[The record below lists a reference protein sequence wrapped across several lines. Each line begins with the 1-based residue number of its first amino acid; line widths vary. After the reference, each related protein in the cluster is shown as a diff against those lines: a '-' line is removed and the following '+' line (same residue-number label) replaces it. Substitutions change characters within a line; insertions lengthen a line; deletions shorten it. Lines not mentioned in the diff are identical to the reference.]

1 MAVRVRVRHIAPVLP
16 KIIPFIRRFMSPLII
31 NDPLYGFISVP
42 RGLLASI
49 IDQPEFQR
57 LDHIR
62 QLGTSSFVYPSARHS
77 RKQHSLGAFYLMQEA
92 LRSLEQK
99 GQFLFETEREAAE
112 AAILLHDVGH
122 GPFSHVLEH
131 VLMQGVNHESVS
143 LRVMERL
150 NERLGGEL
158 TRAISIFKDEYPKHF
173 LHELLSSQLD
183 VDRMDYVARDSFY
196 CGVQE
201 GSIGAA
207 RIISMLTVVDDHL
220 VVEHKGM
227 NTVENYLMARRLMYW
242 QVYLHKTVVAAE
254 EVLRSALRRAK
265 ELAGRGVALFASPAL
280 HFFLY
285 NQIDASRFAEN
296 DVPLDYYLTL
306 TDADILCALSVW
318 RSHEDK
324 ILSMLARAFMERS
337 LLKVEVMEGNV
348 TDPEVEA
355 HCDRLRCKVA
365 EKLKISL
372 EEARYF
378 VTKKYVEK
386 AMYQADSEGIAIV
399 SKDGGVADVSAVSH
413 IVRADTPIELRD
425 RKLYVFHPRL

>member
-1 MAVRVRVRHIAPVLP
+1 
-16 KIIPFIRRFMSPLII
+16 MSSLII

-42 RGLLASI
+42 RGLLATL

-99 GQFLFETEREAAE
+99 GEFLFDTEREAAE

-131 VLMQGVNHESVS
+131 VLMRGVSHESIS

-150 NERLGGEL
+150 NLRLGGEL

-173 LHELLSSQLD
+173 LHELVSSQLD

-207 RIISMLTVVDDHL
+207 RIIRMLTVVDDHL

-265 ELAGRGVALFASPAL
+265 DLAEQGIELFASPAL

-285 NQIDASRFAEN
+285 NKIDAERFAA
-296 DVPLDYYLTL
+296 DDIPLDHYLSL

-318 RSHEDK
+318 RQHDDR
-324 ILSMLARAFMERS
+324 ILSMLARGFMERA
-337 LLKVEVMEGNV
+337 LLKVEVVDGA
-348 TDPEVEA
+348 TPEVELQA
-355 HCDRLRCKVA
+355 HCKRLRGEVA
-365 EKLKISL
+365 ESLGISL
-372 EEARYF
+372 DEARYF
-378 VTKKYVEK
+378 VTTQRVEK
-386 AMYQADSEGIAIV
+386 AMYQADSEGISIV
-399 SKDGGVADVSAVSH
+399 SREGKVCDVSDLSH
-413 IVRADTPIELRD
+413 IVRADTPMELRD
-425 RKLYVFHPRL
+425 HKVYVFRPKL

>member
-1 MAVRVRVRHIAPVLP
+1 
-16 KIIPFIRRFMSPLII
+16 MSPLII

-42 RGLLASI
+42 RGLLASL

-92 LRSLEQK
+92 LSNLSQK
-99 GQFLFETEREAAE
+99 GEFIFDSEREAAE

-122 GPFSHVLEH
+122 GPFSHVLER
-131 VLMQGVNHESVS
+131 VLMQGVHHEHIS
-143 LRVMERL
+143 LRVMERM
-150 NERLGGEL
+150 NQRLGGEL
-158 TRAISIFKDEYPKHF
+158 SLAIKLFTDDYPKSF

-207 RIISMLTVVDDHL
+207 RIIRMLAVANGRL

-254 EVLRSALRRAK
+254 EVLRSALRRSK
-265 ELAGRGVALFASPAL
+265 ELAERGVSLFASPAL
-280 HFFLY
+280 SYFLY
-285 NQIDASRFAEN
+285 QRVGMSEFEAN
-296 DVPLDYYLTL
+296 DEALDHYLSL

-318 RSHEDK
+318 RKHDDP
-324 ILSMLARAFMERS
+324 ILSRLARAFIERD
-337 LLKVEVMEGNV
+337 LLKVEVIEGNTSAV
-348 TDPEVEA
+348 ELEA
-355 HCDRLRCKVA
+355 HCSRLRSEVA
-365 EKLKISL
+365 DSL
-372 EEARYF
+372 GITPEEARYF
-378 VTKKYVEK
+378 VTTQRVEK
-386 AMYQADSEGIAIV
+386 AMYQSDSEGIGILTREGEV
-399 SKDGGVADVSAVSH
+399 HDVSRLSH
-413 IVRADTPIELRD
+413 IVRADTPAELRD
-425 RKLYVFHPRL
+425 CRIYVFRPR